1 MSIKSYL
8 QPLIPISSQ
17 LVVITG
23 GSSGLGREVARRL
36 AEAGTILVLIARGR
50 KLLEDTR
57 AELVNQ
63 VKGARVFTIAV
74 DVTDAQAT
82 AEAMEQAAHHHPD
95 RVIYALF
102 CCAGAA
108 EPGFFIESPP
118 SIFAQQM
125 SLNYSGAVNCVHPV
139 VRLMVDH
146 RIKGR
151 IVLISS
157 TLGLT
162 GMIGYSPYSPSK
174 FALRGLAECLRQE
187 LLPYGIRVH
196 IYFVATIASPGHER
210 ENQAKPA
217 ITKKIEEGDIS
228 DPSPAARAHTLLA
241 GILCESFF
249 ISSDLLTSIFLAA
262 SLGSAPSSRWL
273 WDALMIPWAHWGLA
287 IWRAYADR
295 LVLQHTV
302 ATPRG

>member
-1 MSIKSYL
+1 M
-8 QPLIPISSQ
+8 
-17 LVVITG
+17 
-23 GSSGLGREVARRL
+23 ARQL
-36 AEAGTILVLIARGR
+36 AETGAIIVLMARER

-82 AEAMEQAAHHHPD
+82 ADAMDQAARYHLD
-95 RVIYALF
+95 GGIYALF

-108 EPGFFIESPP
+108 EPGFFIESSP
-118 SIFAQQM
+118 STFAQQM
-125 SLNYSGAVNCVHPV
+125 SLNYGGAVNCVHPV
-139 VRLMVDH
+139 VKALMDR

-151 IVLISS
+151 IILISS

-162 GMIGYSPYSPSK
+162 GMIGYSPYSPTK

-187 LLPYGIRVH
+187 LLPHGIRVH
-196 IYFVATIASPGHER
+196 IYFVATIDSPGHER

-228 DPSPAARAHTLLA
+228 DPSPIARARTLLS
-241 GILCESFF
+241 GIIHESFF
-249 ISSDLLTSIFLAA
+249 ISSDPLTSIFMAA
-262 SLGSAPSSRWL
+262 SLGSAPSNRWL

-287 IWRAYADR
+287 IWRSYADR
-295 LVLQHTV
+295 LVLQQ
-302 ATPRG
+302 AMPGR